1 VAFFNF
7 MTSWNEF
14 LMAFTFLQS
23 DSNLTLPI
31 GIQHFVFQT
40 GADWQWLTA
49 SAVLVTIP
57 VLVIFIWAQRYLI
70 SGLTGGS
77 VKG

>member
-1 VAFFNF
+1 MAA
-7 MTSWNEF
+7 WNEF

-31 GIQHFVFQT
+31 GIQRFVFQT
-40 GADWQWLTA
+40 GADRQYLTA
-49 SAVLVTIP
+49 AAVLVTIP
-57 VLVIFIWAQRYLI
+57 VLIVFTWAQRYLI